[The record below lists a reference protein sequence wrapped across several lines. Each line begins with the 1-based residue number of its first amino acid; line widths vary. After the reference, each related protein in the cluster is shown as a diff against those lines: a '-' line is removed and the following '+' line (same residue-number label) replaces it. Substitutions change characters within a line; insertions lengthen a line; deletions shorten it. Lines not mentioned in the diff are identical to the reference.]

1 MEKPVGQELAL
12 GRRTKIHLLSAAH
25 ALHKKIRG
33 ESAPL
38 RPDAE
43 SLHPFSQDYNWNESF
58 YFNFMDPRNRIGGW
72 TRIGILPNQETDIG
86 AMMLYAGGSRILA
99 TFQGGRTAAEGKKFS
114 LGDLDYLRL
123 EPLKK
128 WQLVYSGDM
137 FDIDDSRKLPELN
150 LETLKLQNVEVDL
163 VFEGVAPCF
172 NFMNANSRAL
182 AEMIVGAG
190 TRLKD
195 LRDVSKISS
204 HHYEQ
209 AGRIN
214 GTIKIG
220 NREISFSGGGIRD
233 HSWGPRDW
241 AAPRLW
247 RWLSCHFD
255 EELSFNLTRI
265 AITSVD
271 VFNGFLTRDGV
282 NYPLRRAA
290 LESELEE
297 DGVTQKSL
305 RFWFEDVGGEIIEVN
320 GEVLTVIPILLE
332 SEGHR
337 TLVNEALTEYR
348 CGDKVGYGISEY
360 LHQLGSEA

>member
-1 MEKPVGQELAL
+1 MEETKGQEL
-12 GRRTKIHLLSAAH
+12 GFGKITKIYLLSAAFS
-25 ALHKKIRG
+25 LRKRIKG
-33 ESAPL
+33 VGAPL
-38 RPDAE
+38 KPDAE
-43 SLHPFSQDYNWNESF
+43 SLHTSSPDYNWNESF
-58 YFNFMDPRNRIGGW
+58 YFNFTDPRSGIGGW
-72 TRIGILPNQETDIG
+72 TRIGILPNQDTDLG

-114 LGDLDYLRL
+114 LGSLDYLRL

-128 WQLVYSGDM
+128 WQLIYSGEM

-150 LETLKLQNVEVDL
+150 LDSLKLQDVEVDL
-163 VFEGVAPCF
+163 VFEGVAPCI
-172 NFMNANSRAL
+172 NFLNADSRSL
-182 AEMIVGAG
+182 AEMIVKAG
-190 TRLKD
+190 TSLKD
-195 LRDVSKISS
+195 LQQVSKISS
-204 HHYEQ
+204 EHYEQ
-209 AGRIN
+209 TGRVN

-233 HSWGPRDW
+233 HSWGPREW

-265 AITSVD
+265 AIASVD
-271 VFNGFLTRDGV
+271 VFNGFVTREGI

-290 LESELEE
+290 LEEELEE

-305 RFWFEDVGGEIIEVN
+305 RFLIEDVGGQTIEVS
-320 GEVLTVIPILLE
+320 GKVLTVIPILLE

-348 CGDKVGYGISEY
+348 CGDKVAYGISEY